1 VDSIG
6 YGAGSALALLCLSLM
21 EMRRCLALA
30 LCCGMLTAN
39 ARDWRIDWRSV
50 DPELLEHYR
59 ALLRIDTSNP
69 PGNETR
75 AVSYLTRVLDRE
87 HIPWQ
92 RFALAPNRANL
103 VARLKGN
110 GAKRPVMLLGH
121 TDVVGVDREK
131 WRVDPFA
138 AILRDGWVLGRGSID
153 DKSHVAVSLMALI
166 LLHRLKVP
174 LDRDVIFLAEA
185 GEEGTTQWGIDYL
198 VRQHWDRIAAEFA
211 LAEGGQ
217 ITAHGN
223 TVRCVEIATTEKM
236 VRPMRLIAHGTSG
249 HGSQPRPDNP
259 IVHLAAAISRISR
272 WQTPMRLNETTRA
285 WFAGLAKISA
295 PDDAFR
301 YAHVADPERTA
312 SIQQYFAEHEIA
324 NYAILRTSIVPT
336 VIQGGFR
343 ANVIPAEAEAVL
355 DIRALPDEDMNR
367 FVADLRRVVGDS
379 SIEIKPQNGAARPA
393 APPSRVDTEMFH
405 ALEHAQ
411 KKLFPE
417 SITLPAMC
425 TGATDLAQL
434 RARGVQ
440 GYGYGPVVDEMARE
454 AGGGPHSDDE
464 RLREDSLYKMAE
476 FLWLALTDV
485 AASK

>member
-1 VDSIG
+1 M
-6 YGAGSALALLCLSLM
+6 AT
-21 EMRRCLALA
+21 RRCFALA

-39 ARDWRIDWRSV
+39 ARDWRVDWRSV

-75 AVSYLTRVLDRE
+75 AVNYLTRILDRE

-92 RFALAPNRANL
+92 TFALAPNRANL

-110 GAKRPVMLLGH
+110 GSKRPVILLGH
-121 TDVVGVDREK
+121 TDVVGVDRGK

-138 AILRDGWVLGRGSID
+138 AILRDGWVLGRGSVD

-166 LLHRLKVP
+166 LLHRLNLP

-198 VRQHWDRIAAEFA
+198 VRQHWDDIAGEYA
-211 LAEGGQ
+211 LAEGGE
-217 ITAHGN
+217 ISAHESA
-223 TVRCVEIATTEKM
+223 VRTVEIATTEKV
-236 VRPMRLIAHGTSG
+236 VRPMRLIARGTSG

-259 IVHLAAAISRISR
+259 IEHLAAAIARISR

-285 WFAGLAKISA
+285 WFAGLAKISLPA
-295 PDDAFR
+295 DAFR

-312 SIQQYFAEHEIA
+312 SIQRYFAEHEFA
-324 NYAILRTSIVPT
+324 NYAILRTTIVPT
-336 VIQGGFR
+336 VIRGGFR

-367 FVADLRRVVGDS
+367 FLTDLRRAIGDS
-379 SIEIKPQNGAARPA
+379 SVQIRPLNDTARPA
-393 APPSRVDTEMFH
+393 APPSRVDTEMFR

-417 SITLPAMC
+417 GITLPAMC

-434 RARGVQ
+434 RAKGVQ
-440 GYGYGPVVDEMARE
+440 SYGYGPVVDETAGG

-464 RLREDSLYKMAE
+464 RLREDSLYQMAE
-476 FLWLALTDV
+476 FLWLALTEV